1 MKAAGDLANGYGH
14 RLTVHPGQF
23 TQIGSYKENVVEA
36 SVRELQ
42 CMLYLSTVIC
52 HSVKPDPG
60 RSLFNA
66 TVHGN
71 GEG

>member
-1 MKAAGDLANGYGH
+1 MKTAGDLANGYGH

-42 CMLYLSTVIC
+42 CMLYLLTVIYY
-52 HSVKPDPG
+52 SVEPDPG

-66 TVHGN
+66 AAHGN